1 MRGRM
6 IRWGVPIVLV
16 AVAGVGV
23 AMAATASTHSS
34 SGTVR
39 TMKSAKFGTVLV
51 SSSGKTLY
59 RYTLDKKGVNT
70 CTAVA
75 VCAKYWPRLLVKAT
89 AKPTA
94 GAGVNAALLGTIKQP
109 KGLRQVTYA
118 GFPLYVFAG
127 DAKAGDVKGEGFDKT
142 WYVVNAKGALVK
154 HAVAGSPAPAPT
166 TTSGGGGGWG

>member
-1 MRGRM
+1 MMGRM
-6 IRWGVPIVLV
+6 IRWGV
-16 AVAGVGV
+16 AVALLAVGGVGA

-34 SGTVR
+34 GTVR
-39 TMKSAKFGTVLV
+39 TAKSAKFGTVLV
-51 SSSGKTLY
+51 NASGKTLY

-75 VCAKYWPRLLVKAT
+75 ICAKYWPRLLVTGT

-94 GAGVNAALLGTIKQP
+94 GAGVSAALLGTIKQP

-127 DAKAGDVKGEGFDKT
+127 DAKAGDVKGQGFEKT

-166 TTSGGGGGWG
+166 TTSGGGSTWG

>member
-6 IRWGVPIVLV
+6 IRWGVPIALL
-16 AVAGVGV
+16 AVAGVGA

-39 TMKSAKFGTVLV
+39 TVKSAKFGTVLV
-51 SSSGKTLY
+51 SATGKTLY
-59 RYTLDKKGVNT
+59 RYTVDRKGVNK

-75 VCAKYWPRLLVKAT
+75 ICAKYWPRLLVKGT

-94 GAGVNAALLGTIKQP
+94 GAGVNAALLGTIKQA
-109 KGLRQVTYA
+109 KGVSQVTYA
-118 GFPLYVFAG
+118 GFPLYFFAG
-127 DAKAGDVKGEGFDKT
+127 DAKAGDMKGQGFEKT

-154 HAVAGSPAPAPT
+154 HAIAGSPTPAPT